1 MSKSI
6 APESLASDSSTP
18 GSLTE
23 WLHYLETLHPVGID
37 MGLDRVAEV
46 AQRMGLLTHPIA
58 TRVITVA
65 GTNGKG
71 STLAMMDAIARA
83 HGLRVG
89 TYTSPHLV
97 RYNERVTINGAH
109 VDDLQLIAGFSQVEA
124 ARLQA
129 PEISLTYF
137 EAGTLCALW
146 CLAQENLDLAL
157 LEVGLGGRL
166 DAVNIIDAD
175 VAIVTTIAQDH
186 ANFLGS
192 DIAQI
197 GREKAGIFRASK
209 PAVLGSRLL
218 PSSVAAAADA
228 IAAPVYCLGEAFSH
242 SANHDSDPAVDLS
255 ADTQPEWR
263 WSGMTCQ
270 REPITLTG
278 LPDPGL
284 PIDNAA
290 TALQALILSGL
301 VVNADACRR
310 ALHEVQVPGRM
321 QWIGQWC
328 LDVGHN
334 PHAADYVAKRLP
346 WVPQGGRQ
354 WALIGMLNDK
364 DADGVISAL
373 LPRITDWVCVTLEG
387 ERGRSAEDLAARITF
402 LGGRVYHCASSPEAG
417 VQIMAEQLASSD
429 RVLVTG
435 SFFTVAALLEMT
447 LPQAKSA

>member
-6 APESLASDSSTP
+6 APDSLASDSLTP
-18 GSLTE
+18 GSLAE

-37 MGLDRVAEV
+37 MGLERVAEV
-46 AQRMGLLTHPIA
+46 AKRMGLLSRPIA
-58 TRVITVA
+58 TQVITVA

-71 STLAMMDAIARA
+71 STLAMMDAVARTHA
-83 HGLRVG
+83 LRVG

-97 RYNERVTINGAH
+97 RYNERVTINGDYA
-109 VDDLQLIAGFSQVEA
+109 DDQRLMTGFSRVED
-124 ARLQA
+124 ARLQT

-197 GREKAGIFRASK
+197 GREKAGIFRAAK
-209 PAVLGSRLL
+209 PAVLGSRRL
-218 PSSVAAAADA
+218 PSSVAEAASA

-242 SANHDSDPAVDLS
+242 SIADDSAADSLS
-255 ADTQPEWR
+255 EWS
-263 WSGMTCQ
+263 WSGLSCQ
-270 REPITLTG
+270 GEVISLTD

-310 ALHEVQVPGRM
+310 AFHEVQVPGRM

-346 WVPQGGRQ
+346 LVPEGGRQ

-387 ERGRSAEDLAARITF
+387 ERGRSADELAGRITS
-402 LGGRVYHCASSPEAG
+402 LGGRVHCCASSPEAG
-417 VQIMAEQLASSD
+417 VQIMAEQLAPSD

-435 SFFTVAALLEMT
+435 SFFTVAALLEIT
-447 LPQAKSA
+447 LPQA

>member
-1 MSKSI
+1 MSKSS
-6 APESLASDSSTP
+6 APKSPASRSSAPRSSAPRSLA
-18 GSLTE
+18 E
-23 WLHYLETLHPVGID
+23 WLHHLETLHPVGID
-37 MGLDRVAEV
+37 MRLERVSEV
-46 AQRMGLLTHPIA
+46 AKRMGLLNRPIA
-58 TRVITVA
+58 TQVITVA

-71 STLAMMDAIARA
+71 STLAMMDAVARA

-97 RYNERVTINGAH
+97 RYNERVTING
-109 VDDLQLIAGFSQVEA
+109 DDADDQQLVTGFSRVED
-124 ARLQA
+124 ARLQL
-129 PEISLTYF
+129 PVVSLTYF

-186 ANFLGS
+186 ANFLGT
-192 DIAQI
+192 DIMQI
-197 GREKAGIFRASK
+197 GREKAGVFRAGK
-209 PAVLGSRLL
+209 PAVLGSRCL
-218 PSSVAAAADA
+218 PVSVAESANA
-228 IAAPVYCLGEAFSH
+228 INAPVYCLGEAFSH
-242 SANHDSDPAVDLS
+242 SVADDAANPLCGN
-255 ADTQPEWR
+255 TQPEWN
-263 WSGMTCQ
+263 WSGLTCQ
-270 REPITLTG
+270 ADVISLTN

-290 TALQALILSGL
+290 AALQALILSGMA
-301 VVNADACRR
+301 VNEDACRR
-310 ALHEVQVPGRM
+310 ALNKVLVPGRM

-334 PHAADYVAKRLP
+334 PHAAAYVAKRLP
-346 WVPQGGRQ
+346 CVPEGGRQ

-387 ERGRSAEDLAARITF
+387 ERGRSAAELASRITS
-402 LGGRVYHCASSPEAG
+402 LGGHVHHCASSPEAG
-417 VQIMAEQLASSD
+417 VQTMAEQLAPTD

-435 SFFTVAALLEMT
+435 SFYTVAALLEMT
-447 LPQAKSA
+447 LPQA

>member
-6 APESLASDSSTP
+6 APDSLASDTVTP
-18 GSLTE
+18 GSLAE

-37 MGLDRVAEV
+37 MGLERVAEV
-46 AQRMGLLTHPIA
+46 AKRMGLLSRPIA
-58 TRVITVA
+58 TQVITVA

-71 STLAMMDAIARA
+71 STLAMMDAIARS
-83 HGLRVG
+83 HGLHVG

-97 RYNERVTINGAH
+97 HYNERVTINGSYA
-109 VDDLQLIAGFSQVEA
+109 DDQRLMSGFSCVER

-129 PEISLTYF
+129 PEVSLTYF

-146 CLAQENLDLAL
+146 CLAQEDLDLAL

-197 GREKAGIFRASK
+197 GREKAGIFRATK

-242 SANHDSDPAVDLS
+242 SIDDNAAADAADSPS
-255 ADTQPEWR
+255 EWS
-263 WSGMTCQ
+263 WSGLSCQ
-270 REPITLTG
+270 GDAISIAD

-301 VVNADACRR
+301 AVNTDACRR
-310 ALHEVQVPGRM
+310 AFHEVQVPGRM

-334 PHAADYVAKRLP
+334 PHAADYVARRLP
-346 WVPQGGRQ
+346 LVPAGGRQ

-387 ERGRSAEDLAARITF
+387 ERGRSADELAGRITS
-402 LGGRVYHCASSPEAG
+402 LGGHVHGCASSPEAG
-417 VQIMAEQLASSD
+417 VQIMAEQLTPSD

-435 SFFTVAALLEMT
+435 SFFTVAALLEIT
-447 LPQAKSA
+447 LPQA

>member
-6 APESLASDSSTP
+6 APESLASDALTP
-18 GSLTE
+18 GSLAE

-37 MGLDRVAEV
+37 MGLERVAEV
-46 AQRMGLLTHPIA
+46 AKRMGLLSRPIA
-58 TRVITVA
+58 PQVITVA

-71 STLAMMDAIARA
+71 STLAMMDAVART

-97 RYNERVTINGAH
+97 RYNERVTINGDYA
-109 VDDLQLIAGFSQVEA
+109 DDQRLMTGFSRVED

-146 CLAQENLDLAL
+146 CLAQENLNLAL

-197 GREKAGIFRASK
+197 GREKAGIFRAAK

-218 PSSVAAAADA
+218 PSSVAEAANAL
-228 IAAPVYCLGEAFSH
+228 AAPVYCLGEAFSH
-242 SANHDSDPAVDLS
+242 SIDDDSA
-255 ADTQPEWR
+255 ADSPSEWN
-263 WSGMTCQ
+263 WSGLGCQ
-270 REPITLTG
+270 GEVISLTD

-301 VVNADACRR
+301 VVNEDACRR

-334 PHAADYVAKRLP
+334 PHAADYVARRLP
-346 WVPQGGRQ
+346 SVPEGGRQ

-387 ERGRSAEDLAARITF
+387 ERGRSADELAGRITS
-402 LGGRVYHCASSPEAG
+402 LGGRVHCCANSPEAG
-417 VQIMAEQLASSD
+417 VQIMAEQLTPSD

-435 SFFTVAALLEMT
+435 SFFTVAALLEIT
-447 LPQAKSA
+447 LPQA

>member
-6 APESLASDSSTP
+6 APDSFASDAVTP
-18 GSLTE
+18 GSLAE

-37 MGLDRVAEV
+37 MGLERVAEV
-46 AQRMGLLTHPIA
+46 AKRMGLLSRPIA
-58 TRVITVA
+58 TQVITVA

-71 STLAMMDAIARA
+71 STLAMMDAIARS
-83 HGLRVG
+83 HGLHVG

-97 RYNERVTINGAH
+97 HYNERVTINGSYA
-109 VDDLQLIAGFSQVEA
+109 DDQRLMTGFSCVEH

-197 GREKAGIFRASK
+197 GREKAGIFRAAK

-242 SANHDSDPAVDLS
+242 FIDDNAAADAADSPS
-255 ADTQPEWR
+255 EWS
-263 WSGMTCQ
+263 WSGLSCQ
-270 REPITLTG
+270 GDAISIAD

-310 ALHEVQVPGRM
+310 AFHEVQVPGRM

-334 PHAADYVAKRLP
+334 PHAADYVARRLP
-346 WVPQGGRQ
+346 LVPAGGRQ

-387 ERGRSAEDLAARITF
+387 ERGRSADELAGRITS
-402 LGGRVYHCASSPEAG
+402 LGGRVHGCASSPEAG
-417 VQIMAEQLASSD
+417 VQIIAEQLTPSD

-435 SFFTVAALLEMT
+435 SFFTVAALLEIT
-447 LPQAKSA
+447 LPQA

>member
-1 MSKSI
+1 MPKSI
-6 APESLASDSSTP
+6 APESLASDSLTP
-18 GSLTE
+18 GSLAE

-37 MGLDRVAEV
+37 MGLERVAEV
-46 AQRMGLLTHPIA
+46 AKRMGLLNSPIA
-58 TRVITVA
+58 PQVITVA

-71 STLAMMDAIARA
+71 STLAMMDAVART

-97 RYNERVTINGAH
+97 RYNERVTINGDHA
-109 VDDLQLIAGFSQVEA
+109 DDQRLMTGFSRVEE
-124 ARLQA
+124 ARLQT

-197 GREKAGIFRASK
+197 GREKAGIFRAAK

-218 PSSVAAAADA
+218 PSSVAEAANA

-242 SANHDSDPAVDLS
+242 SITDDSAADSLS
-255 ADTQPEWR
+255 EWS
-263 WSGMTCQ
+263 WSGLSCQ
-270 REPITLTG
+270 GEVISLAG

-290 TALQALILSGL
+290 TALQALTLSGL

-310 ALHEVQVPGRM
+310 AFHGVQVPGRM

-334 PHAADYVAKRLP
+334 PHAADYVARRLP
-346 WVPQGGRQ
+346 SVPEGGRQ

-387 ERGRSAEDLAARITF
+387 ERGRSAAELAGRITS
-402 LGGRVYHCASSPEAG
+402 LGGRVHHCASSPEAG
-417 VQIMAEQLASSD
+417 VQIMAEQLAPSD

-435 SFFTVAALLEMT
+435 SFFTVAALLEIT
-447 LPQAKSA
+447 LPQA

>member
-6 APESLASDSSTP
+6 APDSLASDAVTP
-18 GSLTE
+18 ESLAE

-37 MGLDRVAEV
+37 MGLERVAEV
-46 AQRMGLLTHPIA
+46 AKRMGLLSRPIA
-58 TRVITVA
+58 TQVITVA

-71 STLAMMDAIARA
+71 STLAMMDAIARS
-83 HGLRVG
+83 HGLHVG

-97 RYNERVTINGAH
+97 HYNERVTINGDYA
-109 VDDLQLIAGFSQVEA
+109 DDQRLMTGFSRVED

-197 GREKAGIFRASK
+197 GREKAGIFRAAK

-242 SANHDSDPAVDLS
+242 SIDDNAAADAADSPS
-255 ADTQPEWR
+255 EWS
-263 WSGMTCQ
+263 WSGLSCQ
-270 REPITLTG
+270 GDAISIAD

-310 ALHEVQVPGRM
+310 AFHEVQVPGRM

-334 PHAADYVAKRLP
+334 PHAADYVARRLP
-346 WVPQGGRQ
+346 LVPAGGRQ

-387 ERGRSAEDLAARITF
+387 ERGRSADGLAARITS
-402 LGGRVYHCASSPEAG
+402 LGGRVHRCASSPEAG
-417 VQIMAEQLASSD
+417 VQIMAEQLAPSD

-435 SFFTVAALLEMT
+435 SFFTVAALLEIT
-447 LPQAKSA
+447 LPQA

>member
-1 MSKSI
+1 MSKSST
-6 APESLASDSSTP
+6 PNSLAP
-18 GSLTE
+18 RSLAE
-23 WLHYLETLHPVGID
+23 WLDYLETLHPVGID
-37 MGLDRVAEV
+37 MGLERVAEV
-46 AQRMGLLTHPIA
+46 AKRMGLLSRPIA
-58 TRVITVA
+58 TQVITVA

-71 STLAMMDAIARA
+71 STLAMMEAVART

-97 RYNERVTINGAH
+97 RYNERVTIDGDHA
-109 VDDLQLIAGFSQVEA
+109 DDQRLVAGFSSVED

-197 GREKAGIFRASK
+197 GREKAGIFRTAR

-218 PSSVAAAADA
+218 PSSVAETANA
-228 IAAPVYCLGEAFSH
+228 IAAPVYCLGEVFSH
-242 SANHDSDPAVDLS
+242 SSDYDPANLS
-255 ADTQPEWR
+255 ADTQSEWS
-263 WSGMTCQ
+263 WSGLTCQ
-270 REPITLTG
+270 GDVISLTN

-310 ALHEVQVPGRM
+310 ALHGVQVPGRM

-334 PHAADYVAKRLP
+334 PHAADYVSKRLP
-346 WVPQGGRQ
+346 LAPEGGRQ

-387 ERGRSAEDLAARITF
+387 ERGRPAAELAARITS
-402 LGGRVYHCASSPEAG
+402 LGGHVHHCASSPEAG
-417 VQIMAEQLASSD
+417 VQVIAKQLAPAD

-447 LPQAKSA
+447 LPQA

>member
-6 APESLASDSSTP
+6 APDSLASDSLTP
-18 GSLTE
+18 GSLVE

-37 MGLDRVAEV
+37 MGLERVTEV
-46 AQRMGLLTHPIA
+46 AKRMGLLNSPIA
-58 TRVITVA
+58 TQVITVA

-71 STLAMMDAIARA
+71 STLAMMDAVART

-97 RYNERVTINGAH
+97 RYNERVTINGDYA
-109 VDDLQLIAGFSQVEA
+109 DDQRLMTGFSRVED
-124 ARLQA
+124 ARLQT

-146 CLAQENLDLAL
+146 CLTQENLDLAL

-197 GREKAGIFRASK
+197 GREKAGIFRAAK

-218 PSSVAAAADA
+218 PSSLAEAANA

-242 SANHDSDPAVDLS
+242 SIDDDSA
-255 ADTQPEWR
+255 ADSPSEWS
-263 WSGMTCQ
+263 WSGLSCQ
-270 REPITLTG
+270 GGVISLTD

-310 ALHEVQVPGRM
+310 AFQEVQVPGRM

-334 PHAADYVAKRLP
+334 PHAADYVARRLP
-346 WVPQGGRQ
+346 SVPEGGRQ

-387 ERGRSAEDLAARITF
+387 ERGRSAAEQAGRITS
-402 LGGRVYHCASSPEAG
+402 LGGRVHHCANSPEAG
-417 VQIMAEQLASSD
+417 VQIMAEQLAPSD

-435 SFFTVAALLEMT
+435 SFFTVAALLEIT
-447 LPQAKSA
+447 LPQA

>member
-6 APESLASDSSTP
+6 APDSLASDSLTP
-18 GSLTE
+18 GSLAE

-37 MGLDRVAEV
+37 MGLERVAEV
-46 AQRMGLLTHPIA
+46 AKRMGLLSRPIA
-58 TRVITVA
+58 PQVITVA

-71 STLAMMDAIARA
+71 STLAMMDAVART

-97 RYNERVTINGAH
+97 RYNERVTINGDHA
-109 VDDLQLIAGFSQVEA
+109 DDQRLMTGFSRVEE
-124 ARLQA
+124 ARLQT

-197 GREKAGIFRASK
+197 GREKAGIFRAAK

-218 PSSVAAAADA
+218 PSSVAEAANA

-242 SANHDSDPAVDLS
+242 SITDDSAADSLS
-255 ADTQPEWR
+255 EWS
-263 WSGMTCQ
+263 WSGLSCQ
-270 REPITLTG
+270 GEVISLAG

-301 VVNADACRR
+301 VVNTDACRR
-310 ALHEVQVPGRM
+310 AFHVVRVPGRM

-334 PHAADYVAKRLP
+334 PHAADYVARRLP
-346 WVPQGGRQ
+346 SVPEGGRQ

-387 ERGRSAEDLAARITF
+387 ERGRSAAELAGRITS
-402 LGGRVYHCASSPEAG
+402 LGGRVYLCASSPEAG
-417 VQIMAEQLASSD
+417 VQIMAEQLAPSD

-435 SFFTVAALLEMT
+435 SFFTVAALLEIT
-447 LPQAKSA
+447 LPQA

>member
-6 APESLASDSSTP
+6 APESSASDALTP
-18 GSLTE
+18 GSLAE

-37 MGLDRVAEV
+37 MGLERVAEV
-46 AQRMGLLTHPIA
+46 AKRMGLLSRPIA
-58 TRVITVA
+58 TQVITVA

-71 STLAMMDAIARA
+71 STLAMMDAVART

-97 RYNERVTINGAH
+97 RYNERVTINGDYA
-109 VDDLQLIAGFSQVEA
+109 DDQRLMTGFSRVED
-124 ARLQA
+124 ARLQT

-197 GREKAGIFRASK
+197 GREKAGIFRAAK

-218 PSSVAAAADA
+218 PSSVAEAANA
-228 IAAPVYCLGEAFSH
+228 IGAPVYCLGEAFSH
-242 SANHDSDPAVDLS
+242 SITDDSAADSLS
-255 ADTQPEWR
+255 EWS
-263 WSGMTCQ
+263 WSGLSCQ
-270 REPITLTG
+270 GEVISLTD

-301 VVNADACRR
+301 VMNADACRR
-310 ALHEVQVPGRM
+310 AFHEVQVPGRM

-334 PHAADYVAKRLP
+334 PHAADYVARRLP
-346 WVPQGGRQ
+346 SVPEGGRQ

-373 LPRITDWVCVTLEG
+373 LPRITDWVCVALEG
-387 ERGRSAEDLAARITF
+387 ERGRSAAELAGRITS
-402 LGGRVYHCASSPEAG
+402 LGGRVHLCASSPEAG
-417 VQIMAEQLASSD
+417 VQIMAEQLAPSD

-435 SFFTVAALLEMT
+435 SFFTVAALLEIT
-447 LPQAKSA
+447 LPQA